1 MANSLTVRTPY
12 GNAHFKSAAA
22 RDSYL
27 ADSGIVATPVR
38 LADDFTNFVSGLGG
52 ANDIQSYSGYFTREL
67 TKAQIDSSVRTS
79 WISAKLHSI
88 IPTDAIRAGWCH
100 KADDVDITL
109 IESEQR
115 RLQVNIKLR
124 MALYLARKYGGSIIY
139 MGVGTDDPSM
149 PLAVDRIRKGDLRYL
164 HVLSRHMV
172 TMNDI
177 ILDPGSEFYG
187 HPKQY
192 LINAGNGNTVS
203 VHPSRVIRF
212 LSTDACEE
220 ELQERGGWSD
230 PLLMSLWSAI
240 VNSDT
245 SQAAMA
251 HLLNKMKVD
260 TLTIPGLSEIFATQE
275 SEDRF
280 KRRLT
285 SAALFEGL
293 LGIKLIG
300 CGTDKDSPT
309 EKWET
314 FQLNLSGMPEL
325 NNMFLQMCAGA
336 GDTPYTRLVGKSA
349 EGMSATGEGDDRNY
363 QITIKSLQEL
373 NLRPRHEQLNE
384 VLYRSALGGRPDSLW
399 YEYNPLFVQSDKEKA
414 ENALKRAQATVAYAD
429 SGLVPADVLAE
440 AVKSQLI
447 ESGEYPGIEQAYR
460 EYGSGT
466 LEGIAEEDGPLI
478 PVDETGA
485 PRLNRD
491 SRLFA
496 ANDMV
501 ARMLADGKSAVEATK
516 EAHRLLDAEPRP
528 VYVSRRLINA
538 QKVREHFEAQG
549 LKVTVANDRQ
559 HVTVIYS
566 KAPVD
571 WFKAAGGIWNSAEL
585 IVPAGGPRMMDRFGP
600 NANAIV
606 LMFSSGELQWRH
618 RELLE
623 AGCSHDFDY
632 HCHITL
638 DYSGQDIDLDTI
650 QPYKGELRFSYED
663 WQEIQEDWSKS

>member
-38 LADDFTNFVSGLGG
+38 LSDDFANFVSGLGG
-52 ANDIQSYSGYFTREL
+52 ANDIQSYAGYFTREL

-88 IPTDAIRAGWCH
+88 IPTDCIRAGWSY
-100 KADDVDITL
+100 KADDVDITA
-109 IESEQR
+109 IEAEQR
-115 RLQVNIKLR
+115 RLQVNLKLR

-139 MGVGTDDPSM
+139 MGVGPDDPSM

-164 HVLSRHMV
+164 HVLSRHVV
-172 TMNDI
+172 TLDGI

-293 LGIKLIG
+293 LGIKLVG
-300 CGTDKDSPT
+300 GGTDKDSPT

-363 QITIKSLQEL
+363 QITIKSMQEL

-384 VLYRSALGGRPDSLW
+384 VLYRSALGERPASLW

-447 ESGEYPGIEQAYR
+447 ESGEYPGIEQAYQ
-460 EYGSGT
+460 EYDA
-466 LEGIAEEDGPLI
+466 GIVDAPADNGRDIAAEA
-478 PVDETGA
+478 GA
-485 PRLNRD
+485 SERVAAMDNAITAFLGMGYSASDAVRLCDATPRT
-491 SRLFA
+491 A
-496 ANDMV
+496 
-501 ARMLADGKSAVEATK
+501 
-516 EAHRLLDAEPRP
+516 
-528 VYVSRRLINA
+528 YVSRPVINVDELQTWA
-538 QKVREHFEAQG
+538 TGQG
-549 LKVTVANDRQ
+549 LGQLQDNL
-559 HVTVIYS
+559 HVTIY
-566 KAPVD
+566 ATWDAFD
-571 WFKAAGGIWNSAEL
+571 WMKIDGDWNQNDSGE
-585 IVPAGGPRMMDRFGP
+585 ITIPAGGVRIVEPLGENYTVCLFTSSQLSWRHESIMRSSGTEYTHQQYQPHWSLFKKQVDLTGVEPYRGR
-600 NANAIV
+600 IV
-606 LMFSSGELQWRH
+606 LGPERWEEFK
-618 RELLE
+618 
-623 AGCSHDFDY
+623 
-632 HCHITL
+632 
-638 DYSGQDIDLDTI
+638 
-650 QPYKGELRFSYED
+650 P
-663 WQEIQEDWSKS
+663 